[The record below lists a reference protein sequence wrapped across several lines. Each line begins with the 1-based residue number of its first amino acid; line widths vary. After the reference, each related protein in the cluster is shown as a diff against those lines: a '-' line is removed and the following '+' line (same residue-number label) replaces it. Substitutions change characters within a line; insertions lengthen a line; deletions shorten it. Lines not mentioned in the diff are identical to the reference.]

1 METQRG
7 KQRLL
12 QLGLPLHNL
21 RIRMPKKYC
30 GYISIIGK
38 PNVGKSTIINSIL
51 KKKISITS
59 RKSQTTRNN
68 ILGIKTVEDKQMIF
82 IDTPGMHI
90 KSEKTMNKI
99 LNRSAQSI
107 IDDSDIILFV
117 IQRLSFD
124 KNDELILEKLQESNQ
139 KIICIVN
146 KIDQV
151 EDKNKF
157 LPFINEISLKK
168 EFLEIMLISAKTNN
182 GIDDLVSV
190 IKNNLP
196 ENSHIYNDDFEL
208 EENNKKFVYSE
219 LIREKIIR
227 KLGDELPHDTF
238 VEIDKIDDKDDITE
252 VHATIFVNRKSQKQI
267 VIGTKGEVLKD
278 IGKQAR
284 IEIEQQISRKV
295 FLKTWVK
302 VKKNWNTDSS
312 FIHSLGVGSNYESK

>member
-1 METQRG
+1 MS
-7 KQRLL
+7 
-12 QLGLPLHNL
+12 
-21 RIRMPKKYC
+21 KKYC
-30 GYISIIGK
+30 GYVSIIGK
-38 PNVGKSTIINSIL
+38 PNVGKSSIINSIL

-151 EDKNKF
+151 EDKNKL

-284 IEIEQQISRKV
+284 IEIEQQMNKKV

>member
-1 METQRG
+1 MS
-7 KQRLL
+7 
-12 QLGLPLHNL
+12 
-21 RIRMPKKYC
+21 KKYC
-30 GYISIIGK
+30 GYVSIIGK
-38 PNVGKSTIINSIL
+38 PNVGKSSIINSIL

-107 IDDSDIILFV
+107 IEDSDIILFV

-151 EDKNKF
+151 DDKNKL

-252 VHATIFVNRKSQKQI
+252 VHATIFVNRRSQKQI

-284 IEIEQQISRKV
+284 IEIEQQMNKKV